1 MLGSVSDLV
10 FLDLGTQ
17 ENEFNNVD
25 DETRLI
31 RLPSSFYIGK
41 QNFNTSYVRLS
52 HYYFQ

>member
-10 FLDLGTQ
+10 FLDLETQ

-25 DETRLI
+25 DETREI
-31 RLPSSFYIGK
+31 RLPSSFHFGK
-41 QNFNTSYVRLS
+41 KKFDTSYVRLS